1 MSGDV
6 SVVIPVYNR
15 ADLLPRS
22 IESVL
27 AQTCPARET
36 IVVDDGSGDGS
47 ADVASRY
54 DGAVR
59 VIRQQN
65 QGVAAARNAGI
76 RAASGEWVAFLD
88 ADDALL
94 PQAIA
99 SNLACATAHPE
110 AGVIYGDA
118 VVVDPEGRTESLFL
132 DGKPPAEGWVF
143 DRLLNS
149 GFINCS
155 AVMVR
160 RHALLEAG
168 LFRAGMRHAE
178 DYELWLRLARRCEFA
193 RVPGPIA
200 IYYRQPSG
208 LSLNHLGMARGEV
221 SICEDLLR
229 HPLTAG
235 QRHSVRCRMA
245 RNLFDVA
252 WELRDDD
259 PAGAVRASL
268 RSVRMNPGRMV
279 AWKVLAASAAAWA
292 THRMRVP
299 GTLAAKSA
307 K

>member
-1 MSGDV
+1 MSV

-27 AQTCPARET
+27 AQTTPARE
-36 IVVDDGSGDGS
+36 ILVVDDGSSDGS

-54 DGAVR
+54 GGMVQ

-76 RAASGEWVAFLD
+76 RAACGEWVAFLD

-94 PQAIA
+94 PQAIE
-99 SNLACATAHPE
+99 SNLACAKAHPA

-118 VVVDPEGRTESLFL
+118 AVVDPDGSQQCLFL
-132 DGKPPAEGWVF
+132 EGKPPAEGWVF

-160 RHALLEAG
+160 RQALLEVG

-178 DYELWLRLARRCEFA
+178 DYELWLRLARHCEFA
-193 RVPGPIA
+193 RVPEPIA
-200 IYYRQPSG
+200 VYYRQPSG

-221 SICEDLLR
+221 GICEDLLR
-229 HPLTAG
+229 QPLTAG

-245 RNLFDVA
+245 RNLFDIA
-252 WELRDDD
+252 WELRDND

-268 RSVRMNPGRMV
+268 RSVRMNPGRTA
-279 AWKVLAASAAAWA
+279 AWKLLAASAAAWA
-292 THRMRVP
+292 THLARVP

>member
-27 AQTCPARET
+27 AQTVPAREI
-36 IVVDDGSGDGS
+36 IVVDDGSQDGS

-54 DGAVR
+54 GGRVQ

-76 RAASGEWVAFLD
+76 CAASGEWVAFLD

-94 PQAIA
+94 PHAVEK
-99 SNLACATAHPE
+99 NLACVHAHPN
-110 AGVIYGDA
+110 AGVVYGDA
-118 VVVDPEGRTESLFL
+118 VVVDPHGSAQTLFL

-149 GFINCS
+149 GFVNCS

-160 RHALLEAG
+160 RKALLDVG

-178 DYELWLRLARRCEFA
+178 DYELWLRLARHCEFA
-193 RVPGPIA
+193 LVPEPIA
-200 IYYRQPSG
+200 VYYRQPSG

-221 SICEDLLR
+221 SICEELLR
-229 HPLTAG
+229 QPLTAE
-235 QRHSVRCRMA
+235 QRHNLRCRMA
-245 RNLFDVA
+245 RNLFDIA
-252 WELRDDD
+252 WELRSND

-268 RSVRMNPGRMV
+268 RSVRMNPGR
-279 AWKVLAASAAAWA
+279 AASWKLLAANTAAWA
-292 THRMRVP
+292 RRFLP
-299 GTLAAKSA
+299 ASGTLAAKPA

>member
-1 MSGDV
+1 MSV

-22 IESVL
+22 IDSVL
-27 AQTCPARET
+27 AQTVPALEI
-36 IVVDDGSGDGS
+36 IVVDDGSSDGS
-47 ADVASRY
+47 EEVACRY
-54 DGAVR
+54 GGAVR
-59 VIRQQN
+59 VIHQAN

-94 PQAIA
+94 PKAIE
-99 SNLACATAHPE
+99 SNLACVDAHAE

-118 VVVDPEGRTESLFL
+118 IVVDPEGRAESLFL

-160 RHALLEAG
+160 RAALLEVG

-193 RVPGPIA
+193 RVPEPIA
-200 IYYRQPSG
+200 IYYRQPTG

-229 HPLTAG
+229 QPLTAG

-259 PAGAVRASL
+259 PTGALRASL

-292 THRMRVP
+292 THLVRVP
-299 GTLAAKSA
+299 GILEEKGAK
-307 K
+307 